1 MAIHIPEKENH
12 TFVIAVKTFSR
23 MAFGWAICGP
33 LAWMLRAMAHGL
45 ATNLKK
51 KKKIVSYSFYSRS
64 YCHQLHIIQLSQQS
78 ADRISW
84 VNTANIHMSGAIK
97 QI

>member
-1 MAIHIPEKENH
+1 MVITIHIPEKDNH

-51 KKKIVSYSFYSRS
+51 KKKKVI
-64 YCHQLHIIQLSQQS
+64 LSI
-78 ADRISW
+78 AVTVIR
-84 VNTANIHMSGAIK
+84 
-97 QI
+97 